1 VSAATHLL
9 EQIRELERELLA
21 RDEPLSDL
29 EADMFRRRLQDASER
44 DRLIRLELDAREE
57 MIDCER
63 DSLNDA
69 ANIATEL
76 ERVLDDATN
85 GDDDA

>member
-1 VSAATHLL
+1 MSAATHLL

-21 RDEPLSDL
+21 RDEPLS
-29 EADMFRRRLQDASER
+29 FRRRLQDASER

-63 DSLNDA
+63 DSLDDA